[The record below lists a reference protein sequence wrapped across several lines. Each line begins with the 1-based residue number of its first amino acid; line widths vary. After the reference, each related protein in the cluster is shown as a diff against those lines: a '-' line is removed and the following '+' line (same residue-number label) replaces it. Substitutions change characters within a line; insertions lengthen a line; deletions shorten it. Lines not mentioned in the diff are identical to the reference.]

1 MNLEL
6 NDKRVVITG
15 ASKGI
20 GLAIAQAF
28 AEQGARLALIA
39 RTLET
44 LELARQQLADEGHT
58 AVVIISADL
67 TDADAAEA
75 AIADAE
81 TQLGGIDILINSA
94 GAARR
99 TEPEL
104 LDAHSWRAALDAK
117 FFPYIHAQDAVLKRL
132 LARAK
137 QHDKPLQGVAIVNV
151 VGTGGK
157 QPTLTHLAGGSANA
171 ALLLSSVGLA
181 QHYARYGIRI
191 NAINPGFTYTGRVDQ
206 AVTLEAQRR
215 GISKEQA
222 LREAEARIP
231 LGRFARPEEVADL
244 ALFLAS
250 ARASFITGAVVPVNG
265 GADPVI

>member
-6 NDKRVVITG
+6 TGKNVVITG

-20 GLAIAQAF
+20 GLAIAHAF
-28 AEQGARLALIA
+28 AAQGARVALIA
-39 RTLET
+39 RNPET
-44 LELARQQLADEGHT
+44 LESARQQLLEKGHE
-58 AVVIISADL
+58 AAIISADL
-67 TDADAAEA
+67 TDPIAAEA
-75 AIADAE
+75 AIADAQA
-81 TQLGGIDILINSA
+81 QLGGIDILINSA

-104 LDAHSWRAALDAK
+104 LDAHAWRAALDAK
-117 FFPYIHAQDAVLKRL
+117 FFPYIHAQDAVLSRL

-137 QHDKPLQGVAIVNV
+137 QSGEPLSGAAIVNI

-157 QPTLTHLAGGSANA
+157 QPTSTHLAGGSANA

-181 QHYARYGIRI
+181 RHYARYGIRI

-206 AVTLEAQRR
+206 AITLEAARK
-215 GISKEQA
+215 GITKDEA
-222 LREAEARIP
+222 LREAEAQIP
-231 LGRFARPEEVADL
+231 LGRFAQPEEIADL

-250 ARASFITGAVVPVNG
+250 ARASFINGAVVPVNG

>member
-6 NDKRVVITG
+6 SGKRVVITG

-20 GLAIAQAF
+20 GLAIAYAF
-28 AEQGARLALIA
+28 AEQGAKLTLIA
-39 RTLET
+39 RTPET
-44 LELARQQLADEGHT
+44 LEQARQQLADAGHESH
-58 AVVIISADL
+58 VISADL
-67 TDADAAEA
+67 TDANAAET
-75 AIADAE
+75 AIAEAE
-81 TQLGGIDILINSA
+81 AYLGGIDILINSA

-104 LDAHSWRAALDAK
+104 LDAQAWRAALDAK
-117 FFPYIHAQDAVLKRL
+117 FFPYIHTQDAVLKRL
-132 LARAK
+132 LARAR
-137 QHDKPLQGVAIVNV
+137 QTGQPLQGAAIVNV

-181 QHYARYGIRI
+181 AHYARYGIRI

-222 LREAEARIP
+222 LREAESRIP
-231 LGRFARPEEVADL
+231 LGRFAQPQEVADL

>member
-6 NDKRVVITG
+6 TGKRVVITG

-28 AEQGARLALIA
+28 AAQGARLALIA
-39 RTLET
+39 RTPAT
-44 LELARQQLADEGHT
+44 LEQARQQLADAGHE
-58 AVVIISADL
+58 ALIISADL
-67 TDADAAEA
+67 TDSSAADAA
-75 AIADAE
+75 IANAVA
-81 TQLGGIDILINSA
+81 QLGGIDILINSA

-104 LDAHSWRAALDAK
+104 LDAQAWRAALDAK
-117 FFPYIHAQDAVLKRL
+117 FFPYIHAQDAVLKHL

-137 QHDKPLQGVAIVNV
+137 QAGQPLQGVAIVNV

-181 QHYARYGIRI
+181 AHYARYGIRI

-206 AVTLEAQRR
+206 AVSLEAQRR

-222 LREAEARIP
+222 LREAEAHIP
-231 LGRFARPEEVADL
+231 LGRFAQPEEVADL

-250 ARASFITGAVVPVNG
+250 ARASFITGAVIPVNG

>member
-6 NDKRVVITG
+6 NDKNVVITG

-20 GLAIAQAF
+20 GLAIAHAF
-28 AEQGARLALIA
+28 GAQGARLALVA
-39 RTLET
+39 RTAET
-44 LELARQQLADEGHT
+44 LEQARLELASAGYQ
-58 AVVIISADL
+58 AVTISADL
-67 TDADAAEA
+67 TDPLAAEA
-75 AIADAE
+75 AIAQAE
-81 TQLGGIDILINSA
+81 AQLGPIDILINSA

-104 LDAHSWRAALDAK
+104 LDAQAWRAALDAK
-117 FFPYIHAQDAVLKRL
+117 FFPTIHTQDAVLKRL
-132 LARAK
+132 LARANATG
-137 QHDKPLQGVAIVNV
+137 QPLKGAAIVNI

-157 QPTLTHLAGGSANA
+157 QPTNTHLAGGSANA

-181 QHYARYGIRI
+181 RHYARYGIRI

-206 AVTLEAQRR
+206 AITLEARR
-215 GISKEQA
+215 RDISKEQA
-222 LREAEARIP
+222 LREAEAQIP
-231 LGRFARPEEVADL
+231 LGRFAQPEEVADL